1 MIVQLLAV
9 TMALADSAGGKVRD
23 VGAGFGF
30 REAEHELKIASAHLW
45 KHLSHGFLVPYSMIS
60 GPRTFALLSGNGA
73 PHLHLVAEDVL
84 LLQRSA

>member
-9 TMALADSAGGKVRD
+9 TIALANSAGSKVRD

-45 KHLSHGFLVPYSMIS
+45 KHLSLGFLGAVLDDQ
-60 GPRTFALLSGNGA
+60 RTEDFRVAQRKRGLALASRG
-73 PHLHLVAEDVL
+73 
-84 LLQRSA
+84 